1 MHDQIIS
8 RFAKFLNLMVL
19 FCNFLLLLIYIIS
32 NLFRNFFAF
41 TTACTRQDNCK
52 MMPIRSVVKNSDKN
66 LMSFIMIHCLKLRK
80 RTDLY
85 NFCSYQILK
94 DCNIVEIFL
103 LEQDTC
109 SLYLNFVTLFQ
120 YLLFSRQFPRL
131 HSYLIKFLK
140 YSAIFAV

>member
-52 MMPIRSVVKNSDKN
+52 MMPIRSVVKNSGKN

-85 NFCSYQILK
+85 NQSYDIT
-94 DCNIVEIFL
+94 FA
-103 LEQDTC
+103 
-109 SLYLNFVTLFQ
+109 
-120 YLLFSRQFPRL
+120 
-131 HSYLIKFLK
+131 HIKFSKTVIL
-140 YSAIFAV
+140 SRFPSLNRILVHSI